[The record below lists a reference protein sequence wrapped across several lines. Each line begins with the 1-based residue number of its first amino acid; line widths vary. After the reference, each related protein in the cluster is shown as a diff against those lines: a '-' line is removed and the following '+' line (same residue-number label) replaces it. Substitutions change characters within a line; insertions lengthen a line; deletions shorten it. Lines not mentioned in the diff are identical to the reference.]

1 MCSKNGM
8 WEYPDYSICV
18 RVELQTVNEQV
29 CKHLRD
35 EDEIHTFRKGG
46 KDGGGVSKKNNILDI

>member
-1 MCSKNGM
+1 M

-29 CKHLRD
+29 CKYLQD
-35 EDEIHTFRKGG
+35 EDKIQY
-46 KDGGGVSKKNNILDI
+46 I